1 MPDWLSD
8 EWLDRL
14 AAAVAERPP
23 APGVTGVVET
33 VIAIGRGKDVRIR
46 VAYKEGEPSWSPS
59 GDAADVTF
67 TVPTAEAQAVLTGD
81 LEPSVGFMRGRIKTS
96 GSPGL
101 VLAWLQST
109 STPAWAAWRDSVK
122 AFTDLP

>member
-1 MPDWLSD
+1 VPAWLSD

-14 AAAVAERPP
+14 AAAVPDRPP
-23 APGVTGVVET
+23 VPGVTGVVDT

-46 VAYKEGEPSWSPS
+46 VAYKDGQPSWSPS

-67 TVPTAEAQAVLTGD
+67 TVPVAEAQTILSGEQD
-81 LEPSVGFMRGRIKTS
+81 PSVGFMRGRIKTS

-109 STPAWAAWRDSVK
+109 ATPAWAAWRDGVR